1 VIPLSLRS
9 TWRTLALQ
17 ASFNR
22 IGMQRT
28 GWWVGIAPWLR
39 RRDEST
45 RREWL
50 GRQRAFF
57 NTNPYL
63 APVLLGARCRIEED
77 HSVELADRVEVTMQR
92 TLGSLGDSL
101 SWRAVRPVW
110 FLATALAGIA
120 LGPVAV
126 LVAWLIFGVGVLTVH
141 RVGLVWGYRHGL
153 DVVDRLAELPLY
165 PISNAGRRVAAIL
178 AGAVAAGTLALS
190 ISAGQD
196 LMSIVAA
203 SVAVA
208 VGATMVRFRRG
219 PEWMLLGVFVGLI
232 LFARWTGNFPEAV
245 VTWR

>member
-1 VIPLSLRS
+1 VIPLALNSI
-9 TWRTLALQ
+9 WRTLALQ

-28 GWWVGIAPWLR
+28 GWWVGHAPWLR
-39 RRDEST
+39 RRDESS

-50 GRQRAFF
+50 GRQGAFF

-77 HSVELADRVEVTMQR
+77 HSAELADQVEVTMQR

-120 LGPVAV
+120 VGPVAV
-126 LVAWLIFGVGVLTVH
+126 LVAWLTFGLGVLIVH
-141 RVGLVWGYRHGL
+141 RAGLVWGYRHGL
-153 DVVDRLAELPLY
+153 DVVDRLAGLPLY
-165 PISNAGRRVAAIL
+165 SISHAGRRVAAIL
-178 AGAVAAGTLALS
+178 AGTVAMGTLALT
-190 ISAGQD
+190 ISVGVGMMT
-196 LMSIVAA
+196 LVATF
-203 SVAVA
+203 VAVTT
-208 VGATMVRFRRG
+208 GAAMVRFRRG
-219 PEWMLLGVFVGLI
+219 PEWMLLGAFVVMI
-232 LFARWTGNFPEAV
+232 LFARWTGSFPEAV

>member
-1 VIPLSLRS
+1 MIPLPV
-9 TWRTLALQ
+9 TGIWRTLSLQ

-28 GWWVGIAPWLR
+28 GWWIGHAVWLR

-77 HSVELADRVEVTMQR
+77 HSAELADQFEVTVQR
-92 TLGSLGDSL
+92 SLGSLGDAL
-101 SWRAVRPVW
+101 SWRALRPFW

-120 LGPVAV
+120 LGPGAV
-126 LVAWLIFGVGVLTVH
+126 LAAWLVFACGVLVVH

-153 DVVDRLAELPLY
+153 EVVDRLAELPLY

-178 AGAVAAGTLALS
+178 AGAVAAGALALTV
-190 ISAGQD
+190 SASEG
-196 LMSIVAA
+196 LGPLAGAFM
-203 SVAVA
+203 AVA
-208 VGATMVRFRRG
+208 TGLLMARMRRG
-219 PEWMLLGVFVGLI
+219 PEWMLLGVLVGLI
-232 LFARWTGNFPEAV
+232 LFARWGGSFPEAV